1 MADTLAPDT
10 IAGAAPAAH
19 PDAAPRGPLAGIRV
33 VDLSRLAPGPYCTM
47 LLADLG
53 AEVIVVG
60 GGRAGV
66 AIPEFSRGKRHIALD
81 LKAPEGRAALK
92 ALVKT
97 ADVLVEGFRPGVA
110 DRIGAG
116 YAELSA
122 LNPRLVYCAVTGFG
136 QTGPRALEAG
146 HDITYLALAGVLG
159 SMGPRNGPPEAPL
172 NLVADF
178 AGGSLIATI
187 GILAAVIEAKASGKG
202 QFIDAAMIDGALS
215 LMAMHLP
222 LWRTPHWPARGDGL
236 LGGGAPFYR
245 SYACA
250 DGGHVAVG
258 ALERGFFE
266 ALWRTLDLGEVPDHM
281 RRDLWPMIER
291 TLTETFARKPR
302 DHWTAL
308 FAGTDACVA
317 PVLDPEEIWDDPHIT
332 ARHAGCGPN
341 RVPAVPKLSRTPAVA
356 HPADLTDQ
364 TGAVLAELGLSPEA
378 IRAATAPDDPGARSG
393 LSWPPELR

>member
-1 MADTLAPDT
+1 MTEFP
-10 IAGAAPAAH
+10 PAAE
-19 PDAAPRGPLAGIRV
+19 PPKGPLAGIRV

-66 AIPEFSRGKRHIALD
+66 AIPELSRGKRFISLD
-81 LKAPEGRAALK
+81 LKAPAGREALH

-110 DRIGAG
+110 ARIGAG

-122 LNPRLVYCAVTGFG
+122 LNPRLVYCAITGFG
-136 QTGPRALEAG
+136 QDGPRAKEAG
-146 HDITYLALAGVLG
+146 HDLTYLALSGVLG
-159 SMGPRNGPPEAPL
+159 GLGPKDGPPSPPL

-178 AGGSLIATI
+178 AGGSMVAAI
-187 GILAAVIEAKASGKG
+187 GILAAVIEAQRSGRG
-202 QFIDAAMIDGALS
+202 QFIDAAMVDGALS

-236 LGGGAPFYR
+236 LAGDKPFYR
-245 SYACA
+245 SYPCA
-250 DGGHVAVG
+250 DGRYIAVG

-266 ALWRTLDLGEVPDHM
+266 ALWRTLDLGTVPDHM
-281 RRDLWPMIER
+281 AVANWPDIER
-291 TLTETFARKPR
+291 RLSATFLTRPR
-302 DHWTAL
+302 DDWAAL

-317 PVLDPEEIWDDPHIT
+317 PVLEPHEVWDDPHIA
-332 ARHAGCGPN
+332 ARHPRSGPHN
-341 RVPAVPKLSRTPAVA
+341 VPAVPRLSRTPAIA
-356 HPADLTDQ
+356 RPLDETDHSR
-364 TGAVLAELGLSPEA
+364 AVLGALGLSPAQMDAA
-378 IRAATAPDDPGARSG
+378 IAPVDQDGRTG
-393 LSWPPELR
+393 LDWPPALR

>member
-1 MADTLAPDT
+1 MAEAPV
-10 IAGAAPAAH
+10 
-19 PDAAPRGPLAGIRV
+19 PRGPLAGIRV
-33 VDLSRLAPGPYCTM
+33 IDLSRLAPGPYCTM
-47 LLADLG
+47 LLSDFG

-81 LKAPEGRAALK
+81 LKAAAGRAALH

-116 YAELSA
+116 YETLAA
-122 LNPRLVYCAVTGFG
+122 LNPRLVYCSLTGFG
-136 QTGPRALEAG
+136 QDGPRALEAG

-159 SMGPRNGPPEAPL
+159 AMGPKDGPPEAPL

-178 AGGSLIATI
+178 AGGSLIAAL
-187 GILAAVIEAKASGKG
+187 GILAAVIEAKATGKG
-202 QFIDAAMIDGALS
+202 QKIDAAMVDGALS
-215 LMAMHLP
+215 LMAMHWP
-222 LWRTPHWPARGDGL
+222 LWKTPHWPARGDGL

-245 SYACA
+245 SYRCA
-250 DGGHVAVG
+250 DGGFVAVG

-266 ALWRTLDLGEVPDHM
+266 ALWRRLDLGDPPDHM
-281 RRDLWPMIER
+281 RQDLWPEIAR
-291 TLTETFARKPR
+291 ILAETFARAPR

-317 PVLDPEEIWDDPHIT
+317 PVLAPDEVWSDPHIA
-332 ARHAGCGPN
+332 ARHPDSGPN
-341 RVPAVPKLSRTPAVA
+341 RVPAIPRLSRTPAEARPLDLGDCTAEVLREA
-356 HPADLTDQ
+356 GLTGEEIAAAAAPGEPA
-364 TGAVLAELGLSPEA
+364 G
-378 IRAATAPDDPGARSG
+378 RSG
-393 LSWPPELR
+393 LDWPPELR

>member
-1 MADTLAPDT
+1 MTEFP
-10 IAGAAPAAH
+10 PATE
-19 PDAAPRGPLAGIRV
+19 PPKGPLAGIRV

-66 AIPEFSRGKRHIALD
+66 AIPELSRGKRFISLD
-81 LKAPEGRAALK
+81 LKSPAGREALH

-110 DRIGAG
+110 ARIGAA
-116 YAELSA
+116 YAEVSA
-122 LNPRLVYCAVTGFG
+122 LNPKLVYCAITGFG
-136 QTGPRALEAG
+136 QDGPRAKEAG
-146 HDITYLALAGVLG
+146 HDLTYLALSGVLG
-159 SMGPRNGPPEAPL
+159 GLGPKDGPPSPPL

-178 AGGSLIATI
+178 AGGSMVAAI
-187 GILAAVIEAKASGKG
+187 GILAAVIEAQRSGRG
-202 QFIDAAMIDGALS
+202 QFIDAAMIDGSLS

-236 LGGGAPFYR
+236 LAGDKPFYR

-250 DGGHVAVG
+250 DGRYIAVG

-266 ALWRTLDLGEVPDHM
+266 TLWRTLDLGAVPDHM
-281 RRDLWPMIER
+281 AAANWPEIEHR
-291 TLTETFARKPR
+291 LAATFLSRPR
-302 DHWTAL
+302 DAWAAL

-317 PVLDPEEIWDDPHIT
+317 PVLEPHEVWDDPHIA
-332 ARHAGCGPN
+332 ARHPTSGPHA
-341 RVPAVPKLSRTPAVA
+341 VPAVPRLSRTPAVA
-356 HPADLTDQ
+356 HPLDETDQ
-364 TGAVLAELGLSPEA
+364 SRAILGALGLSPAQMDAA
-378 IRAATAPDDPGARSG
+378 IAPVDPDGRTG
-393 LSWPPELR
+393 LDWPPALR